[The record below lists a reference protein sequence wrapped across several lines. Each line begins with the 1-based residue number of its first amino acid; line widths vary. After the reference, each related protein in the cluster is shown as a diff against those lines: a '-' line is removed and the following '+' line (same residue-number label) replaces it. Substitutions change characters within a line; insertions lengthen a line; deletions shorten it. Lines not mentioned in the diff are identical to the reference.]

1 MESPDVNSLN
11 ILSSLF
17 LYNYIYLFFGC
28 AGSLFLR
35 GLFSRSGEWGLLF
48 SCGVQASHGVASLTA
63 ENRIWGSDFSSWGTY
78 VQ

>member
-17 LYNYIYLFFGC
+17 LYIYLFFGC

-48 SCGVQASHGVASLTA
+48 SYGVQASHGVASLTA
-63 ENRIWGSDFSSWGTY
+63 ENRI
-78 VQ
+78 